1 MKNVLEV
8 TSSVT
13 DSSCTLQANSEGY
26 ESEGYDWIVHN
37 KKERTVKCFNNVLDS
52 VRNIWIVVD

>member
-1 MKNVLEV
+1 VKNVLEV

-26 ESEGYDWIVHN
+26 ESEGYD
-37 KKERTVKCFNNVLDS
+37 
-52 VRNIWIVVD
+52 

>member
-13 DSSCTLQANSEGY
+13 DSSCTLQANSEA
-26 ESEGYDWIVHN
+26 YDWIVHN
-37 KKERTVKCFNNVLDS
+37 KKERTVKCFNSVLDS